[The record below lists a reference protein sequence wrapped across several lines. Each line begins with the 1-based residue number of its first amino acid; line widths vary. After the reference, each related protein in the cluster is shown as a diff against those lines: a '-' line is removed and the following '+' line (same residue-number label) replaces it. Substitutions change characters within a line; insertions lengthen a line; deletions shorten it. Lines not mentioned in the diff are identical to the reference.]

1 MKHAILPY
9 YNAISLY
16 RTTHPMLIE
25 KRQKPTTATV
35 IKQINQDNNKKQ
47 KKGIIVEKNILLSSI
62 FDVMHFFL
70 GDRKDIIRFTHRQR
84 L

>member
-1 MKHAILPY
+1 MWKSEDMKHAILPY

-35 IKQINQDNNKKQ
+35 IKHINQDNNLKKRYHRGEKYSSFQYFRRDALFSWRQ
-47 KKGIIVEKNILLSSI
+47 KG
-62 FDVMHFFL
+62 HY
-70 GDRKDIIRFTHRQR
+70 
-84 L
+84 